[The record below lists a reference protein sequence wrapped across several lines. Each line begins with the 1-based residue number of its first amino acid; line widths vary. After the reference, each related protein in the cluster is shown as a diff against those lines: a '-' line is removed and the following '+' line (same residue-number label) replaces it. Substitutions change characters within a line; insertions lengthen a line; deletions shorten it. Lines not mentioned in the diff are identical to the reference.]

1 MYRNND
7 ERSYY
12 NSPRGDFSERIDNRQ
27 MYSKEDK
34 MESSNYSLS
43 DIAALMNSRGGG
55 CGPVPVINYGGGY
68 GGFGGGYGGFGGDWI
83 ALLLFLVIFGAA
95 GNGWGYGG
103 FGGGF
108 GGGAGAALSG
118 ALTRAELN
126 QGFNDNNVMRKLD
139 GVTQGLCDGFY
150 AQNTSLLTGFNS
162 VGNQISENRFAAQQC
177 CCETQRSIDSV
188 KFENAR
194 NTAEIVRAIEKNG
207 DETRAL
213 INANTMDALRSK
225 LADKETALQT
235 ANFQLSQQAQN
246 ATLLNEL
253 RPFPRPA
260 YITCSP
266 YQSSNIGWNVYGN
279 GCGNNYGCANCGY

>member
-1 MYRNND
+1 MSYRD
-7 ERSYY
+7 ESYY
-12 NSPRGDFSERIDNRQ
+12 HGSPRGDFSERIDNRK
-27 MYSKEDK
+27 MYSMEDK

-55 CGPVPVINYGGGY
+55 CYGGGY
-68 GGFGGGYGGFGGDWI
+68 GGYGFGGDWI

-95 GNGWGYGG
+95 GNGWGGG
-103 FGGGF
+103 FGGF
-108 GGGAGAALSG
+108 GGGAGISG

-126 QGFNDNNVMRKLD
+126 QGFNDNTIMRKID

-162 VGNQISENRFAAQQC
+162 IGTQLSENRFAAQQC

-194 NTAEIVRAIEKNG
+194 NTADIVRAIEKNG

-213 INANTMDALRSK
+213 INANTMDALRAK
-225 LADKETALQT
+225 LADKEAALQT

-266 YQSSNIGWNVYGN
+266 YQSTNVGWNAYN
-279 GCGNNYGCANCGY
+279 TGCGGCGY